1 MGKRGEEKRRLV
13 RQKAFFYYYK
23 NSPGLGIL
31 AHHEMEGWQRANFY
45 SFGVDMDGFQ
55 KGIEEECEAELLEKR
70 LLAARPAQSR
80 IIIAGGVVFKGLT
93 CLAGE
98 GNKAGQMV
106 RAFEKMVSGFRTVD
120 ARSMTA
126 VEAISPLDVNC
137 VTYNKKVIGISRVV
151 FFEYATQMSLV
162 GIYRDQDRN
171 LVDELYADL
180 SRLNEYMT
188 IPNPLRTD
196 ERDLRVE
203 VNMFM
208 IRHPVK
214 EELQADFVQAIMKT
228 PALSFFTA

>member
-1 MGKRGEEKRRLV
+1 MVKQR
-13 RQKAFFYYYK
+13 AFFYYYK
-23 NSPGLGIL
+23 NAPGLGIL
-31 AHHEMEGWQRANFY
+31 AHHEQEGWERANFY
-45 SFGVDMDGFQ
+45 SFGVDMDNFQ
-55 KGIEEECEAELLEKR
+55 KGLEEGCEADLLKEG

-80 IIIAGGVVFKGLT
+80 VIIAGGVVFKGLT

-98 GNKAGQMV
+98 GSEAGRLMG
-106 RAFEKMVSGFRTVD
+106 AFEKRVSGFRTVEP
-120 ARSMTA
+120 REMA
-126 VEAISPLDVNC
+126 VVGSISPLDVNC
-137 VTYNKKVIGISRVV
+137 FTYSKKVIGISRVV

-162 GIYRDQDRN
+162 GVYRDQDRN

-180 SRLNEYMT
+180 TGLNEYMT

-196 ERDLRVE
+196 ERDQRVE

-228 PALSFFTA
+228 PALAFYSG